1 MTLSY
6 TPYSHIN
13 QAFSDEAHLLAQD
26 AIYPLAFKVAR
37 DQLHFIDLPEDQSR
51 ERDYNDAIDKHVGVA
66 VCGLHAPLIFPSQ
79 ERFRKKDHAPHRD
92 ATVTEWNHN
101 SDKPGELY
109 KIKAD
114 IFVYGYYD
122 DVANTFL
129 EAIVFS
135 VFLLKLKLSR
145 GQLTYDTGLN
155 PRSNQTYFGFK
166 FDDLKKHRIVLFHKE
181 WSTL

>member
-1 MTLSY
+1 MTVGY
-6 TPYSHIN
+6 TPYSLKN
-13 QAFSDEAHLLAQD
+13 QAFSNQAHLLAQD
-26 AIYPLAFKVAR
+26 AIYPTALKVPKES
-37 DQLHFIDLPEDQSR
+37 LCFMDLPEEQARDM
-51 ERDYNDAIDKHVGVA
+51 DYNDAIDKHVGVA

-79 ERFRKKDHAPHRD
+79 ERFRKKDHAPYRD

-101 SDKPGELY
+101 SNKPGELY

-122 DVANTFL
+122 NATNAFL

-135 VFLLKLKLSR
+135 VFLLKLKLAR
-145 GQLTYDTGLN
+145 GQIAYDTGLN
-155 PRSNQTYFGFK
+155 TRSNQTYFGFE
-166 FDDLKKHRIVLFHKE
+166 FDELKKHGVVLFHKD